1 MSRIKNKLLARI
13 ITRFPGLVDVEKMA
27 GRIEPIT
34 VGESVGVEGVPW
46 TPVTKPLSESKVAL
60 VTTSGVHL
68 KSQKPY
74 DMVDPDGDPTYRAM
88 PGDTTLDDYMIT
100 HDYYDH
106 TDAER
111 DINVVLPV
119 TRLAELVEEG
129 VLGSVAPVNYSCM
142 GHITGEHVETLMRDA
157 APEIARSL
165 VAEGVDVVILTP
177 G

>member
-1 MSRIKNKLLARI
+1 MMSRIKNKLLARI
-13 ITRFPGLVDVEKMA
+13 ITRFPGLVDVEKLA
-27 GRIEPIT
+27 SRIEPI
-34 VGESVGVEGVPW
+34 ESVSAEGIPW
-46 TPVTKPLSESKVAL
+46 TPVTKPLNESKVAL

-74 DMVDPDGDPTYRAM
+74 DMVDPDGDPTYRVM
-88 PGDTTLDDYMIT
+88 PGETPLDDYMIT

-106 TDAER
+106 TDADR
-111 DINVVLPV
+111 DINVVFPV

-129 VLGSVAPVNYSCM
+129 VLGSVGPRNYSCM
-142 GHITGEHVETLMRDA
+142 GHITGVHVETLMSVS

-165 VAEGVDVVILTP
+165 VADGVDVVILTP